1 MSDNTRGVLYV
12 VNKPNFVKE
21 ALISAESVKKHNPD
35 LPITFFTD
43 EVINSQYVDNYALIG
58 EYGWNDRRSK
68 IENIMHFPYQKT
80 FLR

>member
-43 EVINSQYVDNYALIG
+43 EVIPSTLNTEG
-58 EYGWNDRRSK
+58 T
-68 IENIMHFPYQKT
+68 PYS
-80 FLR
+80 LDSMAP